1 MSTPYSPPPRR
12 RLTRAEVRRR
22 RRQRAIRRIA
32 VLTAGLCLA
41 VGGVF
46 LLVRGLT
53 DGPKA
58 GAASS
63 QAESL
68 PAAASSTVSSSS
80 AAPESAAPSASEDT
94 SQNISGLTASQAQ
107 AMLDDP
113 LMVLVNHDHQMPA
126 DYTFDTKECGSAT
139 SINKTLQIPACDAF
153 LQMQAAAA
161 ADGVTIWMQS
171 GYRSVEYQ
179 TKLYT
184 NKTNYYLNQ
193 GFDEATAKEKAAGIV
208 NPPGYSEHNCGL
220 AADLNSPEHTE
231 LTEGF
236 EDTAA
241 FRWLQ
246 QHAGEYGFILRY
258 PKGMEAFTEIT
269 YEPWHW
275 RYVGV
280 ENAARINASGLCFEQ
295 YWDALQKAA
304 QSETAHR

>member
-1 MSTPYSPPPRR
+1 MQT
-12 RLTRAEVRRR
+12 
-22 RRQRAIRRIA
+22 
-32 VLTAGLCLA
+32 
-41 VGGVF
+41 
-46 LLVRGLT
+46 
-53 DGPKA
+53 
-58 GAASS
+58 
-63 QAESL
+63 
-68 PAAASSTVSSSS
+68 
-80 AAPESAAPSASEDT
+80 
-94 SQNISGLTASQAQ
+94 
-107 AMLDDP
+107 
-113 LMVLVNHDHQMPA
+113 
-126 DYTFDTKECGSAT
+126 
-139 SINKTLQIPACDAF
+139 PACDAF

-258 PKGMEAFTEIT
+258 PKGMEAFTEDRPT
-269 YEPWHW
+269 SLGTGAMWGW
-275 RYVGV
+275 RMPPESTPAACVLSSTGMRCKRPPRAKQPIGETTVKAPLPRCRFVAFWVG
-280 ENAARINASGLCFEQ
+280 I
-295 YWDALQKAA
+295 
-304 QSETAHR
+304 